1 MDRYVD
7 LTDDIC
13 QNFISLDSMDE
24 KIIPVFM
31 EVLYVPKLDI
41 EALYVDKLDI
51 GNLPVIQQIKKVLL
65 YGFAHK
71 VDRKIIIEYL
81 NIDGFLEKRI
91 YSELDCP
98 NLYYRL

>member
-31 EVLYVPKLDI
+31 EVLYVP
-41 EALYVDKLDI
+41 KLDI

-91 YSELDCP
+91 YSEFDCP
-98 NLYYRL
+98 NLYYRS